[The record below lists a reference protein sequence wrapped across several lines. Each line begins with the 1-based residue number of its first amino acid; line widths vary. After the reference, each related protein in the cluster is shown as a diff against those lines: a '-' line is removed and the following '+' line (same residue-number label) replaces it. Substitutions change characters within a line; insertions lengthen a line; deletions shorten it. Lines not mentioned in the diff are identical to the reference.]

1 MPGVSAPTS
10 SQLASGVERP
20 NEREVSDSNN
30 SSTSSALVKCAVGLG
45 LAAVAVGIIY
55 AGPVALPAIICA
67 GVAVVIIGVLAGA
80 RPLTKDEEAE
90 QLSSAEMQRRAAGR
104 YLPNNFYNNNDAGFQ
119 PDVFEPDLH

>member
-1 MPGVSAPTS
+1 MPNS
-10 SQLASGVERP
+10 SNAANGAERP
-20 NEREVSDSNN
+20 AAGQIPDSND
-30 SSTSSALVKCAVGLG
+30 SSKSSALVRCAIGLG

-80 RPLTKDEEAE
+80 RPLTKDEQAE
-90 QLSSAEMQRRAAGR
+90 QLSPAELQRRAVGR

-119 PDVFEPDLH
+119 PDAFEQDVH